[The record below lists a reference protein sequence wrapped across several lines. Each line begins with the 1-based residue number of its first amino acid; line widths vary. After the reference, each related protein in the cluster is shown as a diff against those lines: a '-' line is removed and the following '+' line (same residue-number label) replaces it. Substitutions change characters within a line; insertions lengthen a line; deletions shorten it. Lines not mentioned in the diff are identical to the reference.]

1 MSRFLL
7 ILDSGPCMGGFEVK
21 RAPRTLRAVR
31 TPAGKLDVL
40 DLLEDEPSADEDI
53 FVYTRV
59 DGQVGHLCMGGRGG
73 CLQTVAYRYVG
84 PLDKETGELG
94 DVEEDDRRWWDE
106 QRMVAMRAWAMG
118 DAYRVPTGPPA
129 QGTLL

>member
-1 MSRFLL
+1 VSRFLL
-7 ILDSGPCMGGFEVK
+7 LLDSGPCMGGFEVK

-40 DLLEDEPSADEDI
+40 DLLEDEPSEGEEI

-59 DGQVGHLCMGGRGG
+59 DDQVGHICGRGR

-94 DVEEDDRRWWDE
+94 DVDDAARRWWDE

-118 DAYRVPTGPPA
+118 ETYRTPAAPPA
-129 QGTLL
+129 QGSLL